1 MAASAMET
9 VCHGNY
15 LIFVNETLELLKEHD
30 QSNNQIFRGILVSV
44 IKKTDP

>member
-15 LIFVNETLELLKEHD
+15 LIFVNETLELLY
-30 QSNNQIFRGILVSV
+30 LL
-44 IKKTDP
+44 